1 MEPRQAVKEV
11 GWALRFLHIPLSLD
25 SLEKSFD
32 QTCFFLG
39 HQGCRL
45 GEFLVKRV
53 TPERERERER
63 EREIK
68 PITLK
73 LQILLVINPCN
84 TQNSS
89 TKYMLT
95 HWK

>member
-11 GWALRFLHIPLSLD
+11 GWALRFLHILLCLD
-25 SLEKSFD
+25 SLEKSID
-32 QTCFFLG
+32 QPCFFLG

-53 TPERERERER
+53 TPEREREREL
-63 EREIK
+63 K

-73 LQILLVINPCN
+73 IQILLVINPCN

-89 TKYMLT
+89 TKIYAT